1 LTGLIKDFG
10 EMVLIAPR
18 IFISILSI
26 SLISNNIAASASL
39 LAKRGAASLASLQAT
54 SLLLLPLLP
63 MAGVLDSR
71 RWTTEMIRLVHSWEA
86 GNPIYKSLKKTL
98 DKEEGGRQ
106 KPWCRRGK

>member
-39 LAKRGAASLASLQAT
+39 LVKRGAASLASLQAT

-63 MAGVLDSR
+63 TAGVLGSR
-71 RWTTEMIRLVHSWEA
+71 RWMTKMIRLVHSWRRD
-86 GNPIYKSLKKTL
+86 NLIHKSLKTL
-98 DKEEGGRQ
+98 DKG
-106 KPWCRRGK
+106 